1 MRCSRLILEAGPNH
15 VTVPFHPALTVV
27 GGVGRAERE
36 SLVGELVGA
45 LVGGRGGAH
54 VEVVE
59 AAGRRLAVVRPP
71 GGGDR
76 VIDLATQT
84 DVTEEL
90 RGPDGTI
97 DLLARLGVPRADA
110 RRRLRLRADDLQVE
124 ERGDELV
131 RHLAARPQQRLWRAA
146 TSVRDAEAWVAA
158 EAERAGAA
166 PEDAQ
171 LVAEV
176 ERRHQ
181 ELEAAQAGHEKV
193 RHLAI
198 FMGGA
203 CALAAAPAALLVR
216 WTALPFLLV
225 ALVTTALSIARRR
238 RMLAARVAEQEALER
253 AGAGSYRGFQLQ
265 RVNAVLASSG
275 AEHRLAEAA
284 DAHRSALLAWRE
296 LVGDVDVEVA
306 LRLKARVAALVG
318 GDDVVDDGHDPR
330 RPVASRPTS
339 AGSTPAAL
347 SRALAARLA
356 QQARAGAGQEPLPL
370 VLDEPF
376 DGLPD
381 AVVREL
387 LELVLATDGVQV
399 ILLTEDAAITAWAQ
413 QRAGSGRLA
422 VLSPNPDTAPT
433 PDASDAG
440 LVSVR

>member
-15 VTVPFHPALTVV
+15 VTVPFHPGLTVV

-45 LVGGRGGAH
+45 LIGGRGGAH
-54 VEVVE
+54 VEVVD
-59 AAGRRLAVVRPP
+59 ATGRRLAVVRPP

-76 VIDLATQT
+76 VIDLATHA
-84 DVTEEL
+84 DVTDEL
-90 RGPDGTI
+90 RGADGGI
-97 DLLARLGVPRADA
+97 DLLARLGVPRPDA

-131 RHLAARPQQRLWRAA
+131 HHLAARPQQRLWRAA

-166 PEDAQ
+166 PEDAA
-171 LVAEV
+171 LVTEV

-181 ELEAAQAGHEKV
+181 ELEAAQAGHESV

-216 WTALPFLLV
+216 WTAIPFLVV

-253 AGAGSYRGFQLQ
+253 AGAASYRGFQLQ
-265 RVNAVLASSG
+265 RVNAVLATSG

-284 DAHRSALLAWRE
+284 DAHRAALLVWRD

-306 LRLKARVAALVG
+306 LRLKARVAAAVG
-318 GDDVVDDGHDPR
+318 GDGGADAAHEPR
-330 RPVASRPTS
+330 RPVASRAPAT
-339 AGSTPAAL
+339 GSTPASL
-347 SRALAARLA
+347 SRALTARLA

-381 AVVREL
+381 GVVREL

-413 QRAGSGRLA
+413 QRAGTGRLA
-422 VLSPNPDTAPT
+422 VLTPNPGAAPA
-433 PDASDAG
+433 PDPAELVAAG
-440 LVSVR
+440 